1 LPASANAKF
10 AGIAY
15 AAAAFVNRML
25 IDRCARD
32 AKTSAERADSASHG
46 LRVFRFGKKKIFM
59 INGDVG
65 HRRPLNRIP

>member
-1 LPASANAKF
+1 LTWQGERARSTSIDENARGAKTKAKKPRAACIGNVKI

-32 AKTSAERADSASHG
+32 AKKSR
-46 LRVFRFGKKKIFM
+46 
-59 INGDVG
+59 
-65 HRRPLNRIP
+65 